1 MVERLTHAYDGPLAV
16 FLIGLRI
23 HQPWRIGVVGQAV
36 RAMPRMIAELERN
49 KAAAE
54 RGKAESLGYLGS
66 RSTVHL
72 TGTTMIQWWRSTD
85 DLYAYASAADH
96 EHRPAWTEFYK
107 VARSAPDAVTIWH
120 ETYVVEPGG
129 AESVYAGAKPFG
141 LGAIAGTIPISRRG
155 EHARD
160 RLGKRAASRPTE
172 RSGRRRRTA
181 SAGGPQQGGP
191 GAHPR
196 VDLAVPGRRVH
207 EPGVAEVLRDRP
219 PVLPGHEPFG
229 Q

>member
-1 MVERLTHAYDGPLAV
+1 MTNRTTHAYDGPLAL
-16 FLIGLRI
+16 FLIGVRI
-23 HQPWRIGVVGQAV
+23 HQPWRLGVIGQVI
-36 RAMPRMIAELERN
+36 RAMPPMIAELERN
-49 KAAAE
+49 KAAAA
-54 RGKAESLGYLGS
+54 RGEEESLGYLGS
-66 RSTVHL
+66 RSTVDL

-160 RLGKRAASRPTE
+160 RLGKRAAS
-172 RSGRRRRTA
+172 
-181 SAGGPQQGGP
+181 
-191 GAHPR
+191 
-196 VDLAVPGRRVH
+196 
-207 EPGVAEVLRDRP
+207 
-219 PVLPGHEPFG
+219 
-229 Q
+229 